1 MRILLLFLALLAV
14 CSGFSQP
21 AKKIL
26 LSGIVLNPDSV
37 PIPDVAII
45 NARTGKTVRTNTA
58 GFFQAEMAE
67 GDSLMAY
74 HIAFKKRFIRET
86 DNIQFLVLEPE
97 IQELLQIDITDHEQ
111 EKKNLEQTVDD
122 IKRLAPLEE
131 LSGYDLKSRQT
142 QFIEDHGS
150 HNKGF
155 SPFFGPTVHVP
166 FGKIGE
172 IVSNLTKRHQLK
184 KLSSHYHLVK
194 TKKK

>member
-1 MRILLLFLALLAV
+1 MRIVLLIIALLMV
-14 CSGFSQP
+14 YTGFSQP

-26 LSGIVLNPDSV
+26 LSGIVINPDSV

-58 GFFQAEMAE
+58 GFFQAEIAE

-74 HIAFKKRFIRET
+74 HIAFKRRFISET
-86 DNIQFLVLEPE
+86 DNIRFLVLEPE

-122 IKRLAPLEE
+122 IKRLAPLEK
-131 LSGYDLKSRQT
+131 LSGYELKSRQT

-155 SPFFGPTVHVP
+155 SPYFGPKTHVP
-166 FGKIGE
+166 LSKIGGL
-172 IVSNLTKRHQLK
+172 ISNLTKRHQLK